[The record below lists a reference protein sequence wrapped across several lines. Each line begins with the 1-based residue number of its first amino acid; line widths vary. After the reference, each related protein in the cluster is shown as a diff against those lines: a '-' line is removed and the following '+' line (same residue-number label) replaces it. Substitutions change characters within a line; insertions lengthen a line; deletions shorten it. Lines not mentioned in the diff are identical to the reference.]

1 MYCTVKS
8 KFKGF
13 LAEGLEKTNFDVIF
27 SSGIINPLFDGLT
40 YNTRNI
46 LLIARTLSSPL
57 GARKITTQLAK
68 YPRVLYVKPSDK
80 MTVLYCTVLYCT
92 VLYCTV
98 LYCTVLYCT
107 VLYGTA
113 LCLTVLYCT
122 ALHCTVLYYPTVLV
136 IVQKAWKTS
145 TNIPRY
151 CTAGYCT
158 VPCTR

>member
-1 MYCTVKS
+1 MYCR
-8 KFKGF
+8 FKGF

-27 SSGIINPLFDGLT
+27 SSGIINLLFDGLT

-92 VLYCTV
+92 VLY
-98 LYCTVLYCT
+98 
-107 VLYGTA
+107 GTA
-113 LCLTVLYCT
+113 LYLTVLHCT

-136 IVQKAWKTS
+136 IVQKACKTS